1 MIEGSKILLVDDSPE
16 IIEILGDFF
25 ALNGCHVHKAYT
37 GNQALETLSKKDIEV
52 VILDVNLPDVN
63 GIALLDTIKV
73 NTPAIAVIMATGFY
87 DPNFIVDAMKKGASD
102 FLIKPFELDKLMLIM
117 MRVLRERTL
126 VMEKENILSSLED
139 KKKIEMLNRELQ
151 RKIKE
156 LTTMYHIS
164 NKFNSLSIFDDVY
177 EKMIAMVKEILDV
190 RSCGYYIVDSDNREL
205 ILYKGFSGD
214 GDVVDEQKILM
225 TEDFFNDAQALKKH
239 VVKDN
244 KIFLPLIIK
253 NECIG
258 FIMADCKNGNAN
270 GHLMESNVFFLKLV
284 ADKAS
289 TQIENK
295 MLYESL
301 FESIIHTLK
310 SLIVAIN
317 KRDLY
322 TEGHC
327 KRVTEMSMVLAER
340 IGLADYER
348 DVIRV
353 VGPIHDLGK
362 IGIPDAILLKPG
374 KLTDEEYALMKG
386 HSMYG
391 EQIMNRFEILANEA
405 RIIRHHHERYDGRGY
420 PDALCGKEIPVCSR
434 VLAVCDT
441 YDAMAT
447 NRPYRNA
454 LVVREIL
461 NEIERCKGSQFDPDI
476 ADSFIGMLKDGG
488 YDKR

>member
-1 MIEGSKILLVDDSPE
+1 MIDGSKILLVDDSPE
-16 IIEILGDFF
+16 IIEVLGDFLT
-25 ALNGCHVHKAYT
+25 LNGCRVHKAYT
-37 GNQALETLSKKDIEV
+37 GSEALEALGKKDIEI

-63 GIALLDTIKV
+63 GITLLDTIKI
-73 NTPAIAVIMATGFY
+73 NTPATAVIMATGYY

-102 FLIKPFELDKLMLIM
+102 FLIKPFELDKLMLVM
-117 MRVLRERTL
+117 MRVLRERKL
-126 VMEKENILSSLED
+126 LIEKENILSSLED

-151 RKIKE
+151 KKIKE

-164 NKFNSLSIFDDVY
+164 NKFNSMSIFDDIY
-177 EKMIAMVKEILDV
+177 EKIIMMVKEILDV
-190 RSCGYYIVDSDNREL
+190 RSCGYYIVDSDSKEL
-205 ILYKGFSGD
+205 ILYKGFSENGD
-214 GDVVDEQKILM
+214 AVDDRKVFI
-225 TEDFFNDAQALKKH
+225 TDDFFNGARAFRKH
-239 VVKDN
+239 VIKDDR
-244 KIFLPLIIK
+244 IFLPLIIK

-258 FIMADCKNGNAN
+258 FIMANCKNGRHS
-270 GHLMESNVFFLKLV
+270 GHLMESNVFFMKLV

-301 FESIIHTLK
+301 FENVIHTLR
-310 SLIVAIN
+310 SLITAIN

-327 KRVTEMSMVLAER
+327 KRVTEMSLQLAER
-340 IGLADYER
+340 IGLADYEK

-374 KLTDEEYALMKG
+374 KLTDEEYAVMRS
-386 HSMYG
+386 HSMFG
-391 EQIMNRFEILANEA
+391 EQIMNRFEILSNEA

-420 PDALCGKEIPVCSR
+420 PDALRGDEIPLCSR

-441 YDAMAT
+441 FDAMAT

-454 LVVREIL
+454 LVTGEIL
-461 NEIERCKGSQFDPDI
+461 GEIDRCKGGQFDPEI
-476 ADSFIGMLKDGG
+476 AGSFIGMLKDGE
-488 YDKR
+488 YDRY